1 MEDYIQKVAH
11 SNPEVADRAV
21 STLHSKLTAKLVRM
35 EDILQVQG
43 GVFCGHL
50 LHWINERQTQA
61 EAALLGASLKM
72 LKLGAESSAG
82 RRALREFGGIEF
94 LSAYHRH
101 APAPL
106 QDLISEVLNLLVS
119 AVDRDSPTR
128 TDSSN
133 IGQSPCTDYASTFE
147 PRIAISDPGS
157 TKLYTST
164 AARLDL
170 EAHPRVD
177 EHCEFPPVLLSES
190 DEKVLFDLTVSVK
203 FGDEEQAIGALEETK
218 RRICE
223 DFPADCL
230 LQRGDLV
237 KAVAGLAAKSS
248 EKQVL
253 LVGEKCI
260 SVLESL
266 LEMVD
271 SLEGNM
277 RLPESRPAQFL
288 PRKLLIAAE
297 FAGNSHPSLSLE
309 AWQSGTPGNTLSSAG
324 LVELVLTSIP
334 LHEPKLLGACL
345 RLWRTAEGFLE
356 RLAKH
361 PFAIQQVI
369 KQFSA
374 ALETLDKVE
383 SGESCFLQRLTLAR
397 MLVPLV
403 KSLPVDM
410 LRDFIPPNS
419 SAGQCLTEFMLFR
432 SQPDEELL
440 PYLQSLDPTG
450 IQDYQTALLCTQAL
464 SKAQKVKESLSL
476 TTGLPVTSVAMYY
489 NTLAVLQSVL
499 PALEFDPALLLTPA
513 VLDLNAFALVIAE
526 DSHMDARLEE
536 AQKLFLALLACPL
549 PAIRENTHI
558 SLLSALQDERELG
571 GIGRGCKRNLTIA
584 QALSAPQLLF
594 HLVCLSEHTQKY
606 DILLRI
612 QQTVGEKALEPYIP
626 FIMGESVHNAR
637 AATLFHLLMAEISD
651 DLAVFW
657 KYIRELFSVDSLKRK
672 SAISVLINRSSVQ
685 SLAND
690 LQSDPSDLAAPR
702 DQEDFLAKLEEK
714 GDLDFIE
721 LPSASASLSDFTRLL
736 DFLTKPA
743 IELTLK
749 HSVLDQIM
757 TFLLVGIPQLKSE
770 HVNPLI
776 VFCVETLSLEI
787 AGSAPIINRK
797 LVAKSLELMC
807 VLACNYIQCARK
819 VVEISADLVLKVVWM
834 TANAYSPVRF
844 YAYYLLFFL
853 SFSIE
858 IPRNK
863 VPLPSGITLQGLN
876 SKSAVSTRLQ
886 AISVYSQAIKAFRS
900 PFPTTPLSP
909 YCNPSQPP
917 WQHLPSSARV
927 HSYVKAEFGFD
938 FHPALELNKLGT
950 QIATAEHHAE
960 ILDAVDC
967 WVNLVLLAPNGEIY
981 AELVRTDSAVMREVC
996 SALRVPPTN
1005 RVEDALKST
1014 LTTALAT
1021 IAKAGKAYFGLG
1033 NVFDFYA
1040 VLSEILQKSLLPLL
1054 IEASG
1059 IEGREALV
1067 CSVLELLNVLLPLHE
1082 SKLEISEFKTIRVL
1096 SKFQLD
1102 VNAQAKASILHLFA
1116 RIAEICV
1123 NPSVLSLV
1131 LESLYRVISS
1141 QPLLTAL
1148 DLAGSHTSQELIS
1161 MALSSCIGHVT
1172 PYISPGSFVNKGV
1185 VKRLLRVGALVP
1197 EWVQGDSFGW
1207 CLKLTRDREA
1217 EIREMAWNL
1226 LRRLLPR
1233 SLQTHPS
1240 LIEEALTVSFG
1251 EADTYGT
1258 KTAAI
1263 CFLSE
1268 VAALFGDTDLTS
1280 SETQQFLTQ
1289 LYQQGTISHIK
1300 SLLYENAGPCSSYFA
1315 ALISLLT
1322 GLLVLD
1328 SAKVLAMCNQLDLWD
1343 GIMRLMRPA
1352 ALSERSSNEKRTP
1365 FQSLPCTSDLESVLT
1380 TITLFFHFVGQSMT
1394 FDPPTCAFLLESTH
1408 ILSYSLQW
1416 ISDLCPDFTPEKE
1429 KVYGRTVLAAMNCLH
1444 IGLYMGKGKGTRAIE
1459 EEVDYAVIAD
1469 WLDKVSGSE
1478 VRMAASRLLT
1488 CLLPTFDP
1496 GNEGERLILHQI
1508 GTFKTALS
1516 KGESSDIRDSIGSLI
1531 SLFLHSDSAK
1541 RVALATGFDKDL
1553 CDYLSRLSA
1562 SIYQDEIAKTRPK
1575 YLKSVGNSQ
1584 QDVGDLTQAMMVVR
1598 AWTAGP
1604 QDVRAALA
1612 FREEGLGPLYTAFFA
1627 LWSLAVRHKK
1637 LLESLLMTISTAIS
1651 ESDEAKKACVILQE
1665 SKQSILSLLIDFT
1678 CRPALVSEEMYLLAL
1693 RVIGNIA
1700 ANKEA
1705 RQLLIKSK
1713 FAFGLA
1719 QRLVKVWSESKDQT
1733 VLPAKTMGT
1742 VSFLSTFSFYK
1753 EGQSMITVSARQ
1765 TVAGLID
1772 ILMEVLERYTTDVA
1786 PAELVEEVLLLVR
1799 NLGFQQAT
1807 KPHIFT
1813 KPLALPLVL
1822 SLTSSP
1828 DERPVIRKLA
1838 ASALWSVLYGN
1849 MKVKG
1854 MLTHSEA
1861 LENLTRLYQELGRD
1875 LESAQRSNK
1884 AGLNDLKDTAAAID
1898 SVIKICTSA

>member
-1 MEDYIQKVAH
+1 MEDYVLKVAH

-21 STLHSKLTAKLVRM
+21 STIHSKLTAKLVRM
-35 EDILQVQG
+35 EDILQVQS

-61 EAALLGASLKM
+61 EAALLAASLKM
-72 LKLGAESSAG
+72 LKLGAESGTG
-82 RRALREFGGIEF
+82 RRALQEFGGIEF

-106 QDLISEVLNLLVS
+106 QDLISEVLTLLVS
-119 AVDRDSPTR
+119 SVDRDSPTR
-128 TDSSN
+128 SDLSSP
-133 IGQSPCTDYASTFE
+133 GQSTYTDYASTFE
-147 PRIAISDPGS
+147 PRIAISDSGT
-157 TKLYTST
+157 TKLYTAKAT
-164 AARLDL
+164 RLDL

-177 EHCEFPPVLLSES
+177 EHCEYPPVLLSES

-260 SVLESL
+260 SILESL
-266 LEMVD
+266 LKMVN
-271 SLEGNM
+271 SLEESM
-277 RLPESRPAQFL
+277 RVPESRPAQFL

-297 FAGNSHPSLSLE
+297 FSGSSHPSLSLE

-334 LHEPKLLGACL
+334 LHEPKLLGACF

-361 PFAIQQVI
+361 PFAVQQVV
-369 KQFSA
+369 KQFSM
-374 ALETLDKVE
+374 ALETLDKLE
-383 SGESCFLQRLTLAR
+383 NSQNCFLQRLTLAR

-419 SAGQCLTEFMLFR
+419 SAGQCLTEFMVFR
-432 SQPDEELL
+432 TQPDPDLL
-440 PYLQSLDPTG
+440 PYLESLDPTG
-450 IQDYQTALLCTQAL
+450 LKDYQTAILCSESLQR
-464 SKAQKVKESLSL
+464 AQKVKESLSL

-489 NTLAVLQSVL
+489 NTLNVLQSTL
-499 PALEFDPALLLTPA
+499 PALEFDPALQLAPA
-513 VLDLNAFALVIAE
+513 ILDLNAFALVISE
-526 DSHMDARLEE
+526 DSHLEARLED
-536 AQKLFLALLACPL
+536 AQKLLLALLTCPL
-549 PAIRENTHI
+549 PEIRENTHI

-584 QALSAPQLLF
+584 QAVSAPQLLF
-594 HLVCLSEHTQKY
+594 HLICLSEQTRKY
-606 DILLRI
+606 DILLQI
-612 QQTVGEKALEPYIP
+612 QQITGGKALEAYLP
-626 FIMGESVHNAR
+626 FIMGESGHNAR

-651 DLAVFW
+651 DLTVFW
-657 KYIRELFSVDSLKRK
+657 KYIRELFAVDSLKRK

-685 SLAND
+685 SLAFD
-690 LQSDPSDLAAPR
+690 LQTDPSDLAR
-702 DQEDFLAKLEEK
+702 DQEDFLSKLEEK
-714 GDLDFIE
+714 GDLDFLE
-721 LPSASASLSDFTRLL
+721 LPSVSASLSDFSNLL
-736 DFLTKPA
+736 AFLTKPA
-743 IELTLK
+743 LELTLK
-749 HSVLDQIM
+749 HSVLDQIV

-776 VFCVETLSLEI
+776 VFCVEALSLEI

-797 LVAKSLELMC
+797 IVAKSLEILC
-807 VLACNYIQCARK
+807 VLACNYSQCARK
-819 VVEISADLVLKVVWM
+819 VVEITAEVVLRVVWM

-844 YAYYLLFFL
+844 YAYYLLFVL

-863 VPLPSGITLQGLN
+863 VPFPQGSTLQ
-876 SKSAVSTRLQ
+876 AVNPKPVTSTRLQ
-886 AISVYSQAIKAFRS
+886 AISVYSQAVKAFRC
-900 PFPTTPLSP
+900 PFPVVPLSP
-909 YCNPSQPP
+909 YSDPSQPP
-917 WQHLPSSARV
+917 WQHIPSSARV
-927 HSYVKAEFGFD
+927 HAYVRAEFGFD

-960 ILDAVDC
+960 ILDAVDG
-967 WVNLVLLAPNGEIY
+967 WVNWVLLAPNGEVY
-981 AELVRTDSAVMREVC
+981 AELVRTDSAVMREIC

-1014 LTTALAT
+1014 LTTALST
-1021 IAKAGKAYFGLG
+1021 IAKAGKGYLGLVT
-1033 NVFDFYA
+1033 VFDFYA
-1040 VLSEILQKSLLPLL
+1040 TLGEILQKSLLPLL

-1067 CSVLELLNVLLPLHE
+1067 CSVLELLNVLLPLQD
-1082 SKLEISEFKTIRVL
+1082 SKLENSEFKTIRVL

-1102 VNAQAKASILHLFA
+1102 ANAQAKASILHLFA
-1116 RIAEICV
+1116 RISEICV

-1141 QPLLTAL
+1141 QPLSTAL
-1148 DLAGSHTSQELIS
+1148 DLAASHTAQELVS
-1161 MALSSCIGHVT
+1161 MVLASCIGHIA
-1172 PYISPGSFVNKGV
+1172 PYTSSGCFLNKGAL
-1185 VKRLLRVGALVP
+1185 KRLLRVCAVAP
-1197 EWVQGDSFGW
+1197 EWVQCDGFSW
-1207 CLKLTRDREA
+1207 CVKLTRDREA
-1217 EIREMAWNL
+1217 EIRELAWDL

-1233 SLQTHPS
+1233 SLQAHSS
-1240 LIEEALTVSFG
+1240 LIEEALMVSFG
-1251 EADTYGT
+1251 EADTYGV
-1258 KTAAI
+1258 KTTAI

-1268 VAALFGDTDLTS
+1268 VAALFGDADLAS

-1343 GIMRLMRPA
+1343 GIMRLMRPG
-1352 ALSERSSNEKRTP
+1352 ALAERSSNEKRVP
-1365 FQSLPCTSDLESVLT
+1365 FQSLPSASDQDSDLT
-1380 TITLFFHFVGQSMT
+1380 TITLFFHFVGQSMS
-1394 FDPPTCAFLLESTH
+1394 FDPQTCAFLLESTH

-1416 ISDLCPDFTPEKE
+1416 LSDLCPAFTPDKE
-1429 KVYGRTVLAAMNCLH
+1429 QVYARAVLAALNCLH
-1444 IGLYMGKGKGTRAIE
+1444 TGLYMGKGRGVRAIQ
-1459 EEVDYAVIAD
+1459 EEVDYAVLAD

-1478 VRMAASRLLT
+1478 VRMAASRLFT
-1488 CLLPTFDP
+1488 CLLPSFDP

-1508 GTFKTALS
+1508 GTFKIALS

-1562 SIYQDEIAKTRPK
+1562 NIYQDEIAKTRPK

-1584 QDVGDLTQAMMVVR
+1584 PDVGDLTQAMMVVR

-1604 QDVRAALA
+1604 QDVRTALA
-1612 FREEGLGPLYTAFFA
+1612 FKEDSLGPIYTAFFA

-1637 LLESLLMTISTAIS
+1637 LQESLLMTISTAIS
-1651 ESDEAKKACVILQE
+1651 ECDEAKKACVILQE
-1665 SKQSILSLLIDFT
+1665 SKQSLLSLLIDFT

-1700 ANKEA
+1700 GNKEA

-1719 QRLVKVWSESKDQT
+1719 QRLVKVWSESKDLT

-1742 VSFLSTFSFYK
+1742 VTFLSTFSFYK
-1753 EGQSMITVSARQ
+1753 EGQSMVTVSSIQ
-1765 TVAGLID
+1765 TVSGLVD
-1772 ILMEVLERYTTDVA
+1772 VLMEVLERYTTDVA

-1799 NLGFQQAT
+1799 NLGFQPAT

-1813 KPLALPLVL
+1813 RPVALPLVL
-1822 SLTSSP
+1822 SLASSP
-1828 DERPVIRKLA
+1828 SERPLIRKLA

-1875 LESAQRSNK
+1875 IETAQRNAK
-1884 AGLNDLKDTAAAID
+1884 PGLNHLKDTAEAID